1 MGQFDEYDSSEESG
15 QEFPSDLEVSDEEGE
30 ADGDAPK
37 APKANGK
44 AATTAAGTKRKAPPR
59 DPKKGAKRREWLF
72 CVLKS
77 IRSDGAQDRRWMWS
91 TRWRRS
97 RCRGRCSGIGDPA
110 SSYLPSRLH
119 DKSTCLHERPYASAG
134 HISHHSSSDS
144 SELSSS

>member
-77 IRSDGAQDRRWMWS
+77 IRTDGAQDRRWMWS
-91 TRWRRS
+91 TRWRRN
-97 RCRGRCSGIGDPA
+97 RCRGNCSRIG
-110 SSYLPSRLH
+110 SRLPFAH
-119 DKSTCLHERPYASAG
+119 DVTIDAVTMNVPPLPWLTAQSRITPHQTHPS
-134 HISHHSSSDS
+134 
-144 SELSSS
+144 